1 MNPWHNVRFMH
12 AGANALLAL
21 SLCAVLATA
30 AWWVVHRPTF
40 ALRSVAIEPHPGTQ
54 LRYVSTPSLR
64 LSALRRVSGSFFTVD
79 LDAVRAGFESV
90 PWVRRATVRR
100 IWPNR
105 LVVTIEEHRP
115 FALWGDGRLM
125 NTYGELFTANLA
137 EAEEE
142 GELPELSGP
151 PGTQLTVL
159 SRYEELTRWLVPL
172 ERSPRAVTL
181 SQRYAWTVRLDDGS
195 QLLLGR
201 DQGLPIEAR
210 VNRWVKVYPRV
221 VGRFDR
227 PAEVIDLR
235 YPNGFAV
242 RSVSVAVGDKAK
254 PGAAGAARGAAV
266 SVGLRR

>member
-21 SLCAVLATA
+21 ALAAALATA
-30 AWWVVHRPTF
+30 TWWVVHRPLF
-40 ALRSVAIEPHPGTQ
+40 ALHTVAIEPREGTQ

-105 LVVTIEEHRP
+105 LVATIEEHRP

-142 GELPELSGP
+142 GALPELSGP
-151 PGTQLTVL
+151 PGTQLAVL
-159 SRYEELTRWLVPL
+159 SRYEELSRWLAPL
-172 ERSPRAVTL
+172 STSPRSVAL
-181 SQRYAWTVRLDDGS
+181 SQRHAWAVRLDDGT

-210 VNRWVKVYPRV
+210 VIRWVKVYPRV

-242 RSVSVAVGDKAK
+242 RAVSVVVGDKAK
-254 PGAAGAARGAAV
+254 PGAAGKGAVA
-266 SVGLRR
+266 VGLRR

>member
-21 SLCAVLATA
+21 TLAAVLGTAT
-30 AWWVVHRPTF
+30 WWLVHRPTF
-40 ALRSVAIEPHPGTQ
+40 ALRHVSIEPYAGTD

-79 LDAVRAGFESV
+79 LDAVRAGFETV

-151 PGTQLTVL
+151 PGTQLAVL
-159 SRYEELTRWLVPL
+159 SRYEELRRWLAPMD
-172 ERSPRAVTL
+172 RSPRTLVL
-181 SQRYAWTVRLDDGS
+181 SQRHAWSARLDDGT
-195 QLLLGR
+195 LLMLGR
-201 DQGLPIEAR
+201 DQGVPIEAR
-210 VNRWVKVYPRV
+210 VTRWVGVYPRV
-221 VGRFDR
+221 VGRFDG
-227 PAEVIDLR
+227 PAEVVDLR

-242 RSVSVAVGDKAK
+242 RSVTVAVGEKAGK
-254 PGAAGAARGAAV
+254 GGAKGGAV
-266 SVGLRR
+266 EVGLRR